1 MSKDFLISVI
11 YEYFTNLDDKEFKII
26 CSEIINKYIENKNY
40 EKIKNSKLLYN
51 YFNRMEK
58 NNKLR
63 ALLNWK
69 NKT

>member
-51 YFNRMEK
+51 YFNRIEK